1 MNGVVFRAESSKTC
15 GGSLI
20 AYRSFILTLLLAL
33 CACVGDAQGTG
44 EGTAAS
50 SLPAAAKQ
58 AEIRSGN
65 VTLLVPPGDKERPEI
80 IRLAAELDRA
90 ATGMAARI
98 PLSPVAP
105 IRVVVEPDYVAQIQ
119 HTEKVGEAVLG
130 PSSDIH
136 LVFHPDDLFA
146 YKHTLARLL
155 IARAGL
161 AGKTPWIE
169 QGAALW
175 LSGGDWYGRPWKNW
189 LPLFAAARVLPQAAD
204 LLAEAE
210 QRDSSGPLWIP
221 PAAMAVDRLRGSTL
235 AEKLAAPLPA
245 AAIEQTLRVLAVLPP
260 PAAPPRARPRLPF
273 LKGVSFA
280 MLNRVEGGY
289 HAPSVD
295 RQLER
300 LSRLGSNSVSIMPFA
315 FQSTVDSPELY
326 FLHHHPRGETDL
338 GMVHAARRARA
349 RGFVVLYKPHLWIR
363 RSWPGELEM
372 KNEADWDRWWTTYR
386 RYVLHHALLAAWTKS
401 ELFSVGVELSK
412 TVRRPEWPGLIDDT
426 RLFFSGPVTY
436 SGNWYGDLEQVPF
449 WARLDYI
456 GIDAYFPLSGSPEAG
471 KEDLRRGAR
480 QIAERMAAA
489 SRKHGKPV
497 LLTEVGFAARRAAW
511 VNPHEEG
518 GTYSEEDQ
526 ALAYQALFE
535 ALGRQRWL
543 AGAYVWK
550 AFSDDRDRTDAD
562 SNADFRF
569 LGRRAEA
576 VVRDYFT
583 R

>member
-1 MNGVVFRAESSKTC
+1 MKVRRIRAWVLLPLI
-15 GGSLI
+15 LI
-20 AYRSFILTLLLAL
+20 AA
-33 CACVGDAQGTG
+33 CADAQVARDGVP
-44 EGTAAS
+44 AS
-50 SLPAAAKQ
+50 PTVSPAPVSP

-65 VTLLVPPGDKERPEI
+65 VTLLVPPSDKERPEI

-90 ATGMAARI
+90 ATEMAARI

-130 PSSDIH
+130 PSSAIH
-136 LVFHPDDLFA
+136 LVYHPDDLFA
-146 YKHTLARLL
+146 YRHTLARLL

-175 LSGGDWYGRPWKNW
+175 LSGDSGGEWYGRPWKNW

-204 LLAEAE
+204 LLAETE

-221 PAAMAVDRLRGSTL
+221 PAAMVVDRLRGSTL
-235 AEKLAAPLPA
+235 AEKLAAPPPA
-245 AAIEQTLRVLAVLPP
+245 AAIDQTLRVLAVLPP

-349 RGFVVLYKPHLWIR
+349 QGFVVLYKPHLWIR

-372 KNEADWDRWWTTYR
+372 KNEADWDRWWTAYR

-412 TVRRPEWPGLIDDT
+412 TVRRPEWVGLIDDT

-449 WARLDYI
+449 WDRLDYI
-456 GIDAYFPLSGSPEAG
+456 GIDAYFPLSDSPEAG
-471 KEDLRRGAR
+471 KEDLRRGAK

-550 AFSDDRDRTDAD
+550 AFSDDRGGRTDAD
-562 SNADFRF
+562 SEADFRF

-576 VVRDYFT
+576 VVRNYYS